1 MVEAKVQEFRNE
13 TTEDVLPSG
22 GARCSGGHR
31 KTNPTKGYLPSNE
44 AQPCFVSLRC
54 LARLCGAEG
63 AIRAR
68 EERPPGAL
76 ESPLSPRGDMSW
88 FLLEMVDAFIDGGF
102 CVPTEDFA
110 ARPWAG
116 TAT

>member
-1 MVEAKVQEFRNE
+1 
-13 TTEDVLPSG
+13 
-22 GARCSGGHR
+22 
-31 KTNPTKGYLPSNE
+31 
-44 AQPCFVSLRC
+44 
-54 LARLCGAEG
+54 
-63 AIRAR
+63 
-68 EERPPGAL
+68 
-76 ESPLSPRGDMSW
+76 MSW